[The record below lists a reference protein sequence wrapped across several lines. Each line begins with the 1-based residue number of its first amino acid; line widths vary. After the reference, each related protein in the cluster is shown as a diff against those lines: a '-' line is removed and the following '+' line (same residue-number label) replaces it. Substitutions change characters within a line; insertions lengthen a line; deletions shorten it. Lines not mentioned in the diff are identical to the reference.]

1 MAVNT
6 VRFNARIDIVVDE
19 KLRKL
24 ASDTGLTMSEIM
36 RRLVENAT
44 PESLLTEKEKARLA
58 KKNTQ

>member
-44 PESLLTEKEKARLA
+44 PDSLLTEKEKARLA

>member
-44 PESLLTEKEKARLA
+44 PESLLTDKEKARLA